1 MKNRDPALKNSMT
14 TLGEMEGSISG
25 KESSMGRT
33 AAKSG
38 TKH

>member
-25 KESSMGRT
+25 KESSMGRGV
-33 AAKSG
+33 KYG